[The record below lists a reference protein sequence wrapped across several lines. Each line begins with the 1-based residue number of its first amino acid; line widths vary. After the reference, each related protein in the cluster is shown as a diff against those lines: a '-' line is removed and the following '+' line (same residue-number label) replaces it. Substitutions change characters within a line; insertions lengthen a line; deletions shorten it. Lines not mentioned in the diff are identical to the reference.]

1 MQRGSSTSSL
11 ARKSKLKA
19 YIIGL
24 NTQFARLETIMHDY
38 NVKAVVLCSL
48 YQVGLPTLEDS
59 LSSVSLRSWVSTQSN
74 DELWTAG
81 IKDYLSHVDSL
92 LSDFKDVVPSAGEWG
107 GSRAALLCM

>member
-38 NVKAVVLCSL
+38 NVKAV
-48 YQVGLPTLEDS
+48 GLD
-59 LSSVSLRSWVSTQSN
+59 RS
-74 DELWTAG
+74 
-81 IKDYLSHVDSL
+81 I
-92 LSDFKDVVPSAGEWG
+92 
-107 GSRAALLCM
+107 R